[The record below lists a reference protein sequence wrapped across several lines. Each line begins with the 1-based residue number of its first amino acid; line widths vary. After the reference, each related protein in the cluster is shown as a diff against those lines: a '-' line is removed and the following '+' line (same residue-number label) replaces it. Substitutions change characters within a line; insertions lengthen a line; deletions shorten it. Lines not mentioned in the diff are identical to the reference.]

1 MFEDAKGIIRSH
13 ILKDKRTNN
22 DLQNTTQKAKD
33 RVTPTTL
40 KTQGAPKDLAVP
52 VLLEGRLST
61 LKMICLCTMTNAYD
75 ILHMQCF
82 Q

>member
-1 MFEDAKGIIRSH
+1 MTKR
-13 ILKDKRTNN
+13 KKTRTNN

-33 RVTPTTL
+33 PVTPTTL
-40 KTQGAPKDLAVP
+40 KTQSALKDLTVP
-52 VLLEGRLST
+52 VLLGGRLST
-61 LKMICLCTMTNAYD
+61 LKMFFLFTNAYD